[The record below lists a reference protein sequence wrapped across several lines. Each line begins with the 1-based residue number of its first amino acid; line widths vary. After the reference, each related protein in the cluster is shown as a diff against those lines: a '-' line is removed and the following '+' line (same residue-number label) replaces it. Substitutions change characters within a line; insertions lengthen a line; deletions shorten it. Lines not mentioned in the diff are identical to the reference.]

1 VRVTGVQPESPAG
14 TRLQTSRRDARSIS
28 EKWSVCGES
37 LAQRPKAVL
46 ISGKKDCLTST
57 VNVRI
62 FKKIAD
68 MPVVADKT
76 IDCLGLFCPMPIV
89 KTREAL
95 RHMEAGQVLE
105 MTSDD
110 PGSVADMKSWSART
124 GNELVEMQRHGAV
137 FRFFVRK
144 TR

>member
-1 VRVTGVQPESPAG
+1 M
-14 TRLQTSRRDARSIS
+14 
-28 EKWSVCGES
+28 
-37 LAQRPKAVL
+37 
-46 ISGKKDCLTST
+46 
-57 VNVRI
+57 
-62 FKKIAD
+62 AD

-110 PGSVADMKSWSART
+110 PGSEADMKSWSART

>member
-1 VRVTGVQPESPAG
+1 LPPY
-14 TRLQTSRRDARSIS
+14 
-28 EKWSVCGES
+28 
-37 LAQRPKAVL
+37 P
-46 ISGKKDCLTST
+46 

-62 FKKIAD
+62 FKEIAD
-68 MPVVADKT
+68 MPVVADQK

-95 RHMEAGQVLE
+95 QRMAPGQVLE

-110 PGSVADMKSWSART
+110 PGSEADMKSWAART
-124 GNELVEMQRHGAV
+124 GNELVEIERDGAV

-144 TR
+144 AG

>member
-1 VRVTGVQPESPAG
+1 MYKIILLPQYP
-14 TRLQTSRRDARSIS
+14 
-28 EKWSVCGES
+28 
-37 LAQRPKAVL
+37 
-46 ISGKKDCLTST
+46 

-62 FKKIAD
+62 FKEMAH
-68 MPVVADKT
+68 MPVVADKK

-95 RHMEAGQVLE
+95 QHMAAGEILE
-105 MTSDD
+105 VASDD
-110 PGSVADMKSWSART
+110 PGSEADMKSWSART
-124 GNELVEMQRHGAV
+124 GNDLLEMERNGAV